1 MNAIPN
7 SAFRIKIR
15 KEIRRNDSC
24 FRQMLKRD
32 SEFRIIITMS
42 IINVAIDGPAGAGKS
57 TISRAAAKEMGYIY
71 IDTGALY
78 RTVGLNA
85 MRKGADVNNPESVIA
100 TLTDDLKVELRF
112 IDGEQRMFLN
122 DEDVSDKIRTP
133 EASSAASKVSAVP
146 EVRKYLFDLQKNL
159 AKSNNCI
166 MDGRDIGTVV
176 LPDAKVKIFLTA
188 SPEARA
194 KRRYIEL
201 TEKGMDVSY
210 DDVLADMIKR
220 DYDDSHRAIAP
231 LKQADDAVLA
241 DTSELS
247 LQQSIDLIIKI
258 IKDKI

>member
-1 MNAIPN
+1 MN
-7 SAFRIKIR
+7 
-15 KEIRRNDSC
+15 
-24 FRQMLKRD
+24 
-32 SEFRIIITMS
+32 

-57 TISRAAAKEMGYIY
+57 TISKAAAKELGYIY

-85 MRKGADVNNPESVIA
+85 MKKGADVNDPESVVA

-112 IDGEQRMFLN
+112 INGEQRMFLCG
-122 DEDVSDKIRTP
+122 EDVSDKIRTP

-159 AKSNNCI
+159 AKNNNCI

-188 SPEARA
+188 SPEARSE
-194 KRRYIEL
+194 RRYKEL
-201 TEKGMDVSY
+201 IEKGMDVKY

-231 LKQADDAVLA
+231 LKQADDAILA
-241 DTSELS
+241 DTSANTLEE
-247 LQQSIDLIIKI
+247 SIALIIKI
-258 IKDKI
+258 IKENI